1 MNIQEFKK
9 VYPFLR
15 KHKVTPF
22 LWGNEGV
29 GKTQIVGQIAK
40 SLDTGLVHLYLATQD
55 VGDLIGLLKHNPD
68 GSVSHSKPSW
78 FPTQG
83 NGIIF
88 LDEANRC
95 HPDVMQ
101 AMFSFITRGMLH
113 EHVLPQGWTIIA
125 AGNYDNEDF
134 NVTSTSDAA
143 WLSRFCHI
151 DFQPTTEEFVLYAEN
166 KEAYDVAGFIRENAD
181 CLERANKK
189 DNLNFITP
197 DRRAWLEMV
206 SPLDNEDEIE
216 NEKFELFKGC
226 VGQAAASSYMTYK
239 KKKEKAVSAGQI
251 INNYEKVR
259 ETILTLSNP
268 ENVRLDMITKT
279 CNELIARIKTD
290 DEFLK
295 DETKLNNVFQFVL
308 DIPRESSLTFIN
320 EIVKTTSVN
329 KGLILNNKNFSNR
342 MKVRILEK

>member
-1 MNIQEFKK
+1 MNIKEFKK

-15 KHKVTPF
+15 KHKITPF
-22 LWGNEGV
+22 LWGNEGK
-29 GKTQIVGQIAK
+29 GKTQVIGQIAK
-40 SLDTGLVHLYLATQD
+40 QLDIGLVHLYLATQD

-68 GSVSHSKPSW
+68 GSVSHSKPNW
-78 FPTQG
+78 FPTHG
-83 NGIIF
+83 KGIIF

-113 EHVLPQGWTIIA
+113 EHVLPEGWTIVA

-134 NVTSTSDAA
+134 NVTNSSDAA

-151 DFQPTTEEFVLYAEN
+151 DFHPTTEEFVLYAES
-166 KEAYDVAGFIRENAD
+166 KEAFELAGFIRENPGS
-181 CLERANKK
+181 LERECKK

-206 SPLDNEDEIE
+206 FPLDIETEIE
-216 NEKFELFKGC
+216 NERFELYKGC
-226 VGQAAASSYMTYK
+226 VGMAAASSFMTYK
-239 KKKEKAVSAGQI
+239 KKKEKAVSASQI
-251 INNYEKVR
+251 INQYDKVR

-268 ENVRLDMITKT
+268 ENVRLDSITKT
-279 CNELIARIKTD
+279 CNELMAKINEN

-295 DETKLNNVFQFVL
+295 DETKLNNLFQFML
-308 DIPRESSLTFIN
+308 DIPRESSLTFID
-320 EIVKTTSVN
+320 ELSKITSSN
-329 KGLILNNKNFSNR
+329 KGLIFNNKNFANR
-342 MKVRILEK
+342 MRTKIKK